1 MNKLTGL
8 SKLANAYNDQK
19 AQLNLIPL
27 ATDEEGLAKVQAKVD
42 TMQTLAYVFGYI
54 RRSLRIEDLAPAA
67 KPTPE
72 EVKPEGLNGPMPRY
86 F

>member
-27 ATDEEGLAKVQAKVD
+27 TTGAEGLQKIKDKAE
-42 TMQTLAYVFGYI
+42 TLETLDYVFGYI
-54 RRSLRIEDLAPAA
+54 RRSLRISDFAPQV
-67 KPTPE
+67 KE
-72 EVKPEGLNGPMPRY
+72 ETKPEGLNGPMPKY